1 MFGGGGIY
9 QVKGWVWVRR
19 KRGFCAEADG
29 GRAHHLGLRGGR
41 PARLEGKRG
50 KEAGEAG
57 REATKCPLGQVNAL
71 ILIPRGHLV
80 V

>member
-1 MFGGGGIY
+1 M
-9 QVKGWVWVRR
+9 KGRDWVRR
-19 KRGFCAEADG
+19 KRGVCAEAHEG
-29 GRAHHLGLRGGR
+29 GARHLGLRGGR

-50 KEAGEAG
+50 KGAGEAG
-57 REATKCPLGQVNAL
+57 REATECPLGQVNTL